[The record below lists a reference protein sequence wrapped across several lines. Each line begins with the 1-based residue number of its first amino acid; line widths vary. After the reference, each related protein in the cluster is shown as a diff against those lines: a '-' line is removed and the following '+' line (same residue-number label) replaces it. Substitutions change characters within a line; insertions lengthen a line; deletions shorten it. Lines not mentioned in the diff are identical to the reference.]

1 MGLWCAV
8 ISSVICAALAI
19 AQAEGESAPA
29 PVTAA
34 SPAKDSASLVSDPM
48 RWAHKNPWKAGLVV
62 VAGVVTGGAM
72 DQLGNA
78 KLVAQRA
85 TKFVVSICRGFQDT
99 GRTICATF
107 HLIKSAA
114 ATALQES
121 FANLLLMLVEFSQL
135 EVMKLAIGQRRAGNF
150 QNAHR
155 RCLRR
160 FGGVKPAS
168 GLQKEVGDRVAR

>member
-1 MGLWCAV
+1 M
-8 ISSVICAALAI
+8 
-19 AQAEGESAPA
+19 
-29 PVTAA
+29 
-34 SPAKDSASLVSDPM
+34 SDPM

-72 DQLGNA
+72 DRLVNA
-78 KLVAQRA
+78 EFVAQRA

-121 FANLLLMLVEFSQL
+121 FANLLLMSVEFCQL
-135 EVMKLAIGQRRAGNF
+135 EVLELAIG
-150 QNAHR
+150 
-155 RCLRR
+155 
-160 FGGVKPAS
+160 
-168 GLQKEVGDRVAR
+168 